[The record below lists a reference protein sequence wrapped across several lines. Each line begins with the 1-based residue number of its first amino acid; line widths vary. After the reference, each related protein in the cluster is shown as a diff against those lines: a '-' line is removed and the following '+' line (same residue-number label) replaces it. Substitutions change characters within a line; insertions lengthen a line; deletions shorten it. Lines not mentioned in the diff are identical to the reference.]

1 MATRSPSALTVDG
14 RLDEP
19 AWQLAVPISNF
30 YQRERNEG
38 LPATE
43 RTEVRVVYN
52 EETLYVGFRCFD
64 RSPELVK
71 ARAIFRDEQG
81 SADDLVSVMIDAYH
95 GHRGAIQFVSNANGL
110 IEELLQT
117 GETQDTRNPDFD
129 IVWHSEGRFT
139 DTGFEV

>member
-1 MATRSPSALTVDG
+1 M
-14 RLDEP
+14 
-19 AWQLAVPISNF
+19 
-30 YQRERNEG
+30 
-38 LPATE
+38 
-43 RTEVRVVYN
+43 
-52 EETLYVGFRCFD
+52 LYVGFRCFD

-117 GETQDTRNPDFD
+117 GETQDTRNRISTSSGNPKDG
-129 IVWHSEGRFT
+129 SRT
-139 DTGFEV
+139 PASKSR